1 MSKVEIVIDADV
13 LIHFSRVSCLSLLP
27 EIFPE
32 YTYVILSVV
41 YDEVKP
47 PIRVQLDNTV
57 SLLGKMKV
65 RDFEPKGDMK
75 CEYAMLRK
83 KYGKGESACMA
94 YCKYTNNVIGSSNLK
109 DIKNYC
115 EQNGVTYLTTIDF
128 LYYAIRRELM
138 SIAEA
143 QQFLSDVISQGS
155 KLPLIDFSTYVSP
168 VQM

>member
-13 LIHFSRVSCLSLLP
+13 LIHFSRGSYLSLLP

-65 RDFEPKGDMK
+65 RDFEPKGYMK

>member
-1 MSKVEIVIDADV
+1 
-13 LIHFSRVSCLSLLP
+13 
-27 EIFPE
+27 
-32 YTYVILSVV
+32 
-41 YDEVKP
+41 
-47 PIRVQLDNTV
+47 
-57 SLLGKMKV
+57 
-65 RDFEPKGDMK
+65 
-75 CEYAMLRK
+75 MLRQ